1 MSDINVLP
9 LFSTPVMY
17 EYQTDYKISQR
28 EKDILYGLDEQTN
41 YGNSLSKNTYVLEHP
56 ELANLKSFL
65 QSKLD
70 YYAKNIVA
78 VEDYNFYI
86 TNSWTTRNK
95 TGEEHHAHRHPNSML
110 SGVYYLE
117 ADGNSPLEISHK
129 ARIFEDFRFLFKHS
143 DYNMFNSHSWKGM
156 VVTGSLIIFP
166 SWLVH
171 QAHAN
176 TSKIDRRVLGFNSF
190 VEGTF
195 GEQTEGGKAYS
206 AELVLKKV

>member
-17 EYQTDYKISQR
+17 EYKTDYKISQR
-28 EKDILYGLDEQTN
+28 EKDILYAQDEQTN
-41 YGNSLSKNTYVLEHP
+41 YGNSLSKNTYVLDNP

-117 ADGNSPLEISHK
+117 ADGDSSASLDGFILYNSLLFPFFEL
-129 ARIFEDFRFLFKHS
+129 IFLYNSESLYSFRLAFILLK
-143 DYNMFNSHSWKGM
+143 D
-156 VVTGSLIIFP
+156 
-166 SWLVH
+166 
-171 QAHAN
+171 
-176 TSKIDRRVLGFNSF
+176 TS
-190 VEGTF
+190 
-195 GEQTEGGKAYS
+195 
-206 AELVLKKV
+206 